1 MIRDNHFT
9 KPITRY
15 IRDTKRFLICPRN
28 YRRDFIADMEKDIQ
42 QFLLE
47 NSSAEY
53 NDMVDYFGTPVEL
66 AQLYL
71 ENISPEER
79 TIYNIHKKRFSKFIS
94 ITLFLILTTTIF
106 CLYAKL
112 QEPKELDVI
121 YMEESIWEMEK

>member
-9 KPITRY
+9 RPIISY

-28 YRRDFIADMEKDIQ
+28 YRRNFMADMEKDIQ

-53 NDMVDYFGTPVEL
+53 NDIVDYFGTPAEL

-71 ENISPEER
+71 DNVPSEELVVY
-79 TIYNIHKKRFSKFIS
+79 TAKRKHFTRFASAVLILIFGTAI
-94 ITLFLILTTTIF
+94 LFLYLR
-106 CLYAKL
+106 L
-112 QEPKELDVI
+112 QEAKEIDII
-121 YMEESIWEMEK
+121 YIEESVREIEE

>member
-9 KPITRY
+9 KPIISY

-28 YRRDFIADMEKDIQ
+28 YRRDFMADMEKDIQ

-53 NDMVDYFGTPVEL
+53 NDMVDYFGTPAEL

-79 TIYNIHKKRFSKFIS
+79 TTYTARKKLFTKFKCS
-94 ITLFLILTTTIF
+94 ILFLMFAVSVTCFYFNYI
-106 CLYAKL
+106 K
-112 QEPKELDVI
+112 PRELKVI
-121 YMEESIWEMEK
+121 YIEESLEVQEK